1 MSSAMANDHET
12 EDGTPI
18 KIERMKRA
26 QAKLVHRLLHEVI
39 SHLSY
44 YNLRARR
51 EELAKYTV
59 KELLLMRNEDKD
71 SIIVA
76 HYGGLLAGFCISRY
90 DDGII
95 WLSWFGVSKQW
106 RGKGVGSALVARL
119 EATVL
124 QRKCHKIWCDTRTSN
139 KASAKVLKNS
149 GFERICKIEQH
160 WYGQDFYLWQ
170 KYIRRES

>member
-1 MSSAMANDHET
+1 MCMSSAMANDHES
-12 EDGTPI
+12 EYGTQI
-18 KIERMKRA
+18 KVERMRCA
-26 QAKLVHRLLHEVI
+26 QAKLVRRLMHEVI

-51 EELAKYTV
+51 EELAKYTA
-59 KELLLMRNEDKD
+59 KELFLMREEDKD

-76 HYGGLLAGFCISRY
+76 HCGGLLAGFCISRY
-90 DDGII
+90 DDGVI
-95 WLSWFGVSKQW
+95 WLSWFGVSKEW
-106 RGKGVGSALVARL
+106 RGKGVGSALIAGL

-139 KASAKVLKNS
+139 KASVNVLKNS
-149 GFERICKIEQH
+149 GFKRICKLEHH

-170 KYIRRES
+170 KYIR